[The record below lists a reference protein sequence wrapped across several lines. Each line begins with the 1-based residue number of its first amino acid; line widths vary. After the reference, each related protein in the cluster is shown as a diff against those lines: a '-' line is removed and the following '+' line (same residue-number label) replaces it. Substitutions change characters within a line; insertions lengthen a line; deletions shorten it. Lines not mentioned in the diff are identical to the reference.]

1 MPGEHP
7 QPDRVIGEGAAE
19 YRREG
24 FCVWSRDIT
33 DRIHGPSVSCNDRYV
48 KILIRVVTTAI
59 ALWVATLIV
68 SGIDLTTASTPRK
81 VGTLV
86 VVAVVFGLINAFLK
100 PIVKTLGCV
109 FYILTLG
116 LFALVVNG
124 LLLWLASWAADK
136 MNLPFHVSGFWAA
149 FWGAIVVGLV
159 SWLLN
164 LFVHDDKPAT

>member
-1 MPGEHP
+1 M
-7 QPDRVIGEGAAE
+7 
-19 YRREG
+19 
-24 FCVWSRDIT
+24 
-33 DRIHGPSVSCNDRYV
+33 

-68 SGIDLTTASTPRK
+68 SGIDLTTASTPKK
-81 VGTLV
+81 VGTLIA
-86 VVAVVFGLINAFLK
+86 VAVVFGLINAFLK

-124 LLLWLASWAADK
+124 LLLWLASWSAGK
-136 MNLPFHVSGFWAA
+136 LNLPFHVSGFWPA
-149 FWGAIVVGLV
+149 FWGAIVVGVV

-164 LFVHDDKPAT
+164 LFVHDDKE